1 MRIEKIIV
9 ESKVL
14 QKKGIA
20 KIQQLTSP
28 FNVYPQVPVNQTP
41 KLDKMKNNKA
51 EPNIPIHLIL
61 RFA

>member
-1 MRIEKIIV
+1 MIFEKRIV

-41 KLDKMKNNKA
+41 KLDKMKNNKV
-51 EPNIPIHLIL
+51 
-61 RFA
+61 